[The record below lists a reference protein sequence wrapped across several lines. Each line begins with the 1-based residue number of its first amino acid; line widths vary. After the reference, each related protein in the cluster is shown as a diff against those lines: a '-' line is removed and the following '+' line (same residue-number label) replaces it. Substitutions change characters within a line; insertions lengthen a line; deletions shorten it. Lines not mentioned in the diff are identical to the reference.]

1 VEDCPEGYP
10 RVAAFIDSDEN
21 FMLYRRFGFLQARI
35 ILYKQDELRELEEE
49 LDKMDNSDAA
59 SRPGKLKSRER
70 DDADSDDRQ
79 NLIRKITAAFRE
91 YGSVLESY
99 EH

>member
-1 VEDCPEGYP
+1 
-10 RVAAFIDSDEN
+10 
-21 FMLYRRFGFLQARI
+21 MLYRRFGFLQARI

-49 LDKMDNSDAA
+49 LDGIDNNDAV

-70 DDADSDDRQ
+70 DDADCEDRK
-79 NLIRKITAAFRE
+79 NLIRKITKAFSE
-91 YGSVLESY
+91 YGTVLDFY